1 VLGYKNSMDL
11 KEFFIKY
18 YLEPLGKYYTL
29 PATITYALI
38 FLLAIYCIFNLLKK
52 LKIKITEKFVIYL
65 IPFVILGGVVRAL
78 RDAEIIYTSWLF
90 VSPPIY
96 FYIFF
101 ITFLSIL
108 VSKYVFKKEE
118 AIFVIGI
125 SILFMHLLF
134 VKIIVIKAL
143 FYIIL
148 LWSAIV
154 CVLFILGKIFNLGV
168 FTGLNI
174 IAIASQLLDAVS
186 AVISIEFF
194 GYGEQHVVS
203 NFIMQNFGTW
213 SFIPV
218 KLFVSVLAIWLI
230 DKYSETIE
238 MKNYL
243 KFIIIVLGLALGV
256 RNTLR
261 ASMGV

>member
-1 VLGYKNSMDL
+1 MDL
-11 KEFFIKY
+11 KEFFVKY

-29 PATITYALI
+29 PATITYAVIFVLAVYGVYKLLEKLKVKFTEKLI
-38 FLLAIYCIFNLLKK
+38 FS
-52 LKIKITEKFVIYL
+52 L

-101 ITFLSIL
+101 IALISLL
-108 VSKYVFKKEE
+108 VSERLFKESEK
-118 AIFVIGI
+118 AVFVIGT
-125 SILFMHLLF
+125 SILFVHLLF
-134 VKIIVIKAL
+134 LKIVVIEAL
-143 FYIIL
+143 FYIL
-148 LWSAIV
+148 FVWSAVIS
-154 CVLFILGKIFNLGV
+154 VLFTLGKIFNLEI
-168 FTGLNI
+168 FRDINI

-186 AVISIEFF
+186 ATISIEFF
-194 GYGEQHVVS
+194 GYGEQHVLS

-213 SFIPV
+213 VFIPV
-218 KLFVSVLAIWLI
+218 KLVVAILAVWLI
-230 DKYSETIE
+230 DKYAENEDI
-238 MKNYL
+238 KNYL

-261 ASMGV
+261 ATMDV